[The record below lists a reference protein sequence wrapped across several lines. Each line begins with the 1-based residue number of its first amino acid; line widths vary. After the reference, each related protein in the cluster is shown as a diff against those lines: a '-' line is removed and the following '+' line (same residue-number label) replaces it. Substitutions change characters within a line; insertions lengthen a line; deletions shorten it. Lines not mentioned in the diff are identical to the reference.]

1 MNRTER
7 NDSRIFQRLLIFNLI
22 AVLVISLVPLFVFF
36 QYFLKTYNEEVQSL
50 NMQTVRQFQ
59 NEIDEQVVKV
69 AVNFP
74 NLYLS
79 ELDSNDALVYPLTH
93 DISRDA
99 SAILKVVRH
108 IGDIKNNTPY
118 IHSIDLYYPQGNLLF
133 MGERV
138 CMLNESACDLGGREA
153 WFDSFQQ
160 SDVNI
165 GWIPAR
171 AAGRYDPGL
180 IASYV
185 RSIPFFGA
193 KEARQGIIA
202 VNIDL
207 AELNNRLSALKPHAE
222 GALLVVDKVG
232 DVIAH
237 NYGSMPVPDLLALPS
252 ISKLMNA
259 DGTGRFDANI
269 DGQES
274 VVSFSAS
281 RYNDWRYV
289 SIASVDSVYLK
300 TNRLKVWMLAVGGAF
315 LAANVLISVWL
326 TMRAHKPI
334 SSQMQTLKLS
344 LARHMPI
351 VRHNYMVGLLFG
363 SAQSAGRG
371 GDIGSILGIGHE
383 GRRIASFALRVKRQP
398 NADPQEAMAG
408 DFHMIEQLE
417 QAGGVADVRAI
428 RDEQAQILGFIS
440 FPESMPDAEV
450 ATRMRSWLNETN
462 ESYLLCL
469 GGCYP
474 SDDVAI
480 ARSFA
485 EADEALDYA
494 FLYPHAEV
502 LRYDELRLGDLKE
515 PVGQPRALEELP
527 ASIRAGDLKRT
538 QQLLGELFADI
549 RGGEFTIRYCR
560 NLMLDIVLYVD
571 KTMQQL
577 GFSAAEMAGGDLRE
591 LYQGVVDADRFE
603 GWMTRLSETLVAAV
617 NDRKQ
622 HFDHEFAEKIVSF
635 VKGSISHQL
644 SLAFVAEHVG
654 VSPTYLSKIFKSIT
668 GSNFNEYVTEL
679 RLERA
684 EALLRDKKLSVQEI
698 SYRVGYQS
706 THHFIRLFKEKHAMT
721 PKQYQKALIG
731 DDSAADEEEQP

>member
-1 MNRTER
+1 MNQTER

-22 AVLVISLVPLFVFF
+22 AVLVISVVPLFVFF

-59 NEIDEQVVKV
+59 NEFDEQIVKT

-108 IGDIKNNTPY
+108 ISDIKNNTPY

-138 CMLNESACDLGGREA
+138 CMLNESACDLGGREN
-153 WFDSFQQ
+153 WFDLFRQ

-165 GWIPAR
+165 AWISGR

-185 RSIPFFGA
+185 RSIPFFGV
-193 KEARQGIIA
+193 KEARQGIVA

-207 AELNNRLSALKPHAE
+207 AELNNRLSALKPKAE
-222 GALLVVDKVG
+222 GALLVVDKAG

-237 NYGSMPVPDLLALPS
+237 NYGSMPVPDLLGLPS
-252 ISKLMNA
+252 IAKLLNA
-259 DGTGRFDANI
+259 EGTGRFDANI
-269 DGQES
+269 DGEES

-334 SSQMQTLKLS
+334 SSRMQTLQQS

-351 VRHNYMVGLLFG
+351 VRHNFMVGLLFG
-363 SAQSAGRG
+363 TSQSAGRD
-371 GDIGSILGIGHE
+371 GDAGSILGVGHE
-383 GRRIASFALRVKRQP
+383 GRRIASFALRVKRP
-398 NADPQEAMAG
+398 TDAEPQTAMAG
-408 DFHMIEQLE
+408 DFHLIEQLE
-417 QAGGVADVRAI
+417 QADGEANVRAI
-428 RDEQAQILGFIS
+428 RDEQAQILGFVS
-440 FPESMPDAEV
+440 FPQALPDIEA
-450 ATRMRSWLNETN
+450 AARLTRWLNETN
-462 ESYLLCL
+462 EPYLLCL
-469 GGCYP
+469 GSSYP
-474 SDDVAI
+474 SDDAAI

-502 LRYDELRLGDLKE
+502 LRYDELRLGELKE
-515 PVGQPRALEELP
+515 PASQPKALEELP

-549 RGGEFTIRYCR
+549 RGGEYTIRYCR
-560 NLMLDIVLYVD
+560 NLMLDIVLAVD

-577 GFSAAEMAGGDLRE
+577 GFTAAEMGDGDLRE
-591 LYQGVVDADRFE
+591 LYQGIADADRFE
-603 GWMTRLSETLVAAV
+603 EWMTRLSETLIAAV
-617 NDRKQ
+617 NERKQ
-622 HFDHEFAEKIVSF
+622 HFDQEFAEKIVSF
-635 VKGSISHQL
+635 VNSSISHQL

-684 EALLRDKKLSVQEI
+684 EVLLREKKLSVQEI

-706 THHFIRLFKEKHAMT
+706 THHFIRLFKEKQGMT

-731 DDSAADEEEQP
+731 EYTVAEEEQS